1 MQRHEER
8 EEWLM
13 TQIKEKAVDLIRQ
26 MPEDHMFY
34 VIDMLQNLKISIAD
48 KENDKK
54 QAMAAFQNL
63 QKFRGR
69 LPENFDADKEL
80 EEARNEKYG
89 NPG

>member
-1 MQRHEER
+1 
-8 EEWLM
+8 M

-89 NPG
+89 NSG

>member
-1 MQRHEER
+1 
-8 EEWLM
+8 M

-48 KENDKK
+48 KENEKK
-54 QAMAAFQNL
+54 QAMAAFQNV

>member
-1 MQRHEER
+1 MANDAN
-8 EEWLM
+8 
-13 TQIKEKAVDLIRQ
+13 KGKSSGFDSQ

>member
-1 MQRHEER
+1 
-8 EEWLM
+8 M

-48 KENDKK
+48 KENEKK

-80 EEARNEKYG
+80 EEARNEKYS

>member
-1 MQRHEER
+1 
-8 EEWLM
+8 M

-63 QKFRGR
+63 QKFRDR

>member
-1 MQRHEER
+1 
-8 EEWLM
+8 M

-34 VIDMLQNLKISIAD
+34 VIDMLQNLKISIAN

>member
-1 MQRHEER
+1 
-8 EEWLM
+8 M

-48 KENDKK
+48 KENEKK
-54 QAMAAFQNL
+54 QAMVAFQNL
-63 QKFRGR
+63 QKFKGR

>member
-1 MQRHEER
+1 
-8 EEWLM
+8 M

-48 KENDKK
+48 KENEKK

>member
-1 MQRHEER
+1 
-8 EEWLM
+8 M

>member
-1 MQRHEER
+1 
-8 EEWLM
+8 M
-13 TQIKEKAVDLIRQ
+13 TQIKEKSMDLIRQ
-26 MPEDHMFY
+26 MPEEHMFY

>member
-1 MQRHEER
+1 
-8 EEWLM
+8 M

-54 QAMAAFQNL
+54 QAMAAYQNL

>member
-1 MQRHEER
+1 
-8 EEWLM
+8 M

-26 MPEDHMFY
+26 MPEDHMIY

>member
-1 MQRHEER
+1 
-8 EEWLM
+8 M

-80 EEARNEKYG
+80 EEARNEKYS

>member
-1 MQRHEER
+1 
-8 EEWLM
+8 M

-26 MPEDHMFY
+26 MPKDHMFY
-34 VIDMLQNLKISIAD
+34 VIDMLQNLKISIAN

>member
-1 MQRHEER
+1 
-8 EEWLM
+8 M

-34 VIDMLQNLKISIAD
+34 VIDMLQNLKISIAN

-80 EEARNEKYG
+80 EEARNEK
-89 NPG
+89 

>member
-1 MQRHEER
+1 
-8 EEWLM
+8 M

-26 MPEDHMFY
+26 MPEDQMFY

-48 KENDKK
+48 KENEKK

>member
-1 MQRHEER
+1 
-8 EEWLM
+8 M

-48 KENDKK
+48 RENEKK

>member
-1 MQRHEER
+1 
-8 EEWLM
+8 M

-48 KENDKK
+48 KENEKK

-80 EEARNEKYG
+80 EEERNEKYG

>member
-1 MQRHEER
+1 
-8 EEWLM
+8 M

-48 KENDKK
+48 KENEKK

-80 EEARNEKYG
+80 EEARTEKYS

>member
-1 MQRHEER
+1 
-8 EEWLM
+8 M

-48 KENDKK
+48 KENEKK

-69 LPENFDADKEL
+69 LPENFDADNEL
-80 EEARNEKYG
+80 EEARNEKYS

>member
-1 MQRHEER
+1 
-8 EEWLM
+8 M

-34 VIDMLQNLKISIAD
+34 VIDMLQKLKISIAD
-48 KENDKK
+48 KENEKK
-54 QAMAAFQNL
+54 QAMVAFQNL
-63 QKFRGR
+63 QKFKGR

>member
-1 MQRHEER
+1 M
-8 EEWLM
+8 LM

>member
-1 MQRHEER
+1 
-8 EEWLM
+8 M

-34 VIDMLQNLKISIAD
+34 VIDMLQNLKISIAN

-54 QAMAAFQNL
+54 QAMEAFQNL

>member
-1 MQRHEER
+1 
-8 EEWLM
+8 M

-48 KENDKK
+48 KENEKK
-54 QAMAAFQNL
+54 QAMAVFQNL

>member
-1 MQRHEER
+1 
-8 EEWLM
+8 M

-54 QAMAAFQNL
+54 QAIAAFQNL

>member
-1 MQRHEER
+1 
-8 EEWLM
+8 M

-48 KENDKK
+48 KGNEKK

>member
-1 MQRHEER
+1 
-8 EEWLM
+8 M

-34 VIDMLQNLKISIAD
+34 VIDMLQNLKLSIAD
-48 KENDKK
+48 KENEKK
-54 QAMAAFQNL
+54 QAMVAFQNL
-63 QKFRGR
+63 QKFKGR
-69 LPENFDADKEL
+69 LSENFDADKEL

>member
-1 MQRHEER
+1 
-8 EEWLM
+8 M

-89 NPG
+89 NPD

>member
-1 MQRHEER
+1 
-8 EEWLM
+8 M

-48 KENDKK
+48 KKKEKK